1 MFGGYIVCNGP
12 TFSPDGCKLY
22 FSKSSER
29 EREIIA
35 FAYDAVIRDVGKLRL
50 LNKITGANGYPDG
63 LTVDLDGHVCCAR
76 WGGGV
81 SWFSP

>member
-1 MFGGYIVCNGP
+1 MARPSVRMVVNSIFP
-12 TFSPDGCKLY
+12 KAQ
-22 FSKSSER
+22 R

-35 FAYDAVIRDVGKLRL
+35 FAYDAVMRDVGKLRL

-63 LTVDLDGHVCCAR
+63 LTVDLDGHVCCAH